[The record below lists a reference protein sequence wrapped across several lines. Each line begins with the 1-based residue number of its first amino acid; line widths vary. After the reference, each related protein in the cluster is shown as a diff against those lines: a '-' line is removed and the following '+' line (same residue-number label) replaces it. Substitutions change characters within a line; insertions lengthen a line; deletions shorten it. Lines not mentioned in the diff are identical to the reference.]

1 MWREWLKNAFQRL
14 TGTNDALFT
23 NIWGK
28 NRLLFDNKQGIG
40 DAVDF
45 FSARLIAS
53 TLRQKKRLLIVFPDF
68 QPHRPAF
75 LFATAL
81 LRYFLDTR
89 QLNASTPHLVLY
101 FGSHIGIREQLR
113 RTSIQSLGLD

>member
-45 FSARLIAS
+45 FSARLIAYRS
-53 TLRQKKRLLIVFPDF
+53 
-68 QPHRPAF
+68 
-75 LFATAL
+75 
-81 LRYFLDTR
+81 
-89 QLNASTPHLVLY
+89 
-101 FGSHIGIREQLR
+101 
-113 RTSIQSLGLD
+113 

>member
-53 TLRQKKRLLIVFPDF
+53 TLRQKNV
-68 QPHRPAF
+68 
-75 LFATAL
+75 
-81 LRYFLDTR
+81 Y
-89 QLNASTPHLVLY
+89 
-101 FGSHIGIREQLR
+101 
-113 RTSIQSLGLD
+113 